1 ILPEASDATIGLD
14 DAADGAGANT
24 EELVGALEE
33 VGIAADGTVD
43 SLSDYLDLLFATGLA
58 AMSERDAHAKY
69 QESLRGVGDAVD
81 ELIKEH
87 GGLSA
92 ALNDSKTDFDITT
105 EAGKLAQDAFHT
117 VAQDALGAA
126 DAMAENGAS

>member
-1 ILPEASDATIGLD
+1 
-14 DAADGAGANT
+14 
-24 EELVGALEE
+24 
-33 VGIAADGTVD
+33 
-43 SLSDYLDLLFATGLA
+43 ATGLA
-58 AMSERDAHAKY
+58 AMSERNAHAKY

-81 ELIKEH
+81 ELIEEH

-126 DAMAENGAS
+126 DAMAENGSSQEECQAYLLQTRGDLIAADNDFGITGT